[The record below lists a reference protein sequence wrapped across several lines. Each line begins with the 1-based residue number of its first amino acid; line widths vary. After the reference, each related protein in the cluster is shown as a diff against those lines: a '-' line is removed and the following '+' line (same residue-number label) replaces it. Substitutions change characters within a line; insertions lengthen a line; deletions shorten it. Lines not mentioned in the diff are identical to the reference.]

1 MSLTLIAITAAVA
14 ASLGYL
20 ASRRRGASG
29 TDKPVLPPKIKN
41 PWNAQKREVQAS
53 DPLASLGLS
62 LGDVV
67 SAEGEERWLA
77 GAIVARDTKLL
88 AAVFI
93 APEGLA
99 HRAVVAFPSPDR
111 GIQWLAPADVASPAE
126 PPATL
131 EIEGIVMRRRARL
144 PVHLERLGQGAPH
157 VGPSGVLAMY
167 EAGGR
172 EAAIVITSEGKCHAW
187 FGCHLDEGEYD
198 RMGRAF
204 DDEPAD

>member
-20 ASRRRGASG
+20 ASRKRGGDGAPPEEPK
-29 TDKPVLPPKIKN
+29 KPPPMTNKKGKTE
-41 PWNAQKREVQAS
+41 PKVS

-77 GAIVARDTKLL
+77 GAILARDTNIV

-99 HRAVVAFPSPDR
+99 HRAVVAFPLPDR
-111 GIQWLAPADVASPAE
+111 RIQWLAPADVDSPAE

-131 EIEGIVMRRRARL
+131 EIGGMVMRRRARL
-144 PVHLERLGQGAPH
+144 PVNLDRLGQGAPN
-157 VGPSGVLAMY
+157 VGASGVFSVY

-172 EAAIVITSEGKCHAW
+172 EAAVVITSEGKSFAW
-187 FGCHLDEGEYD
+187 FGRHLDEGEYD

-204 DDEPAD
+204 DDEQ